1 MKKADAAEEWANAL
15 DAAESAA
22 IEGRPEVSAIA
33 VAIATA
39 SGHTRRERESATV
52 NLNRTEMLLQG
63 YLVSS

>member
-39 SGHTRRERESATV
+39 SGHTRRERERESATV
-52 NLNRTEMLLQG
+52 NKTEMLLQG
-63 YLVSS
+63 